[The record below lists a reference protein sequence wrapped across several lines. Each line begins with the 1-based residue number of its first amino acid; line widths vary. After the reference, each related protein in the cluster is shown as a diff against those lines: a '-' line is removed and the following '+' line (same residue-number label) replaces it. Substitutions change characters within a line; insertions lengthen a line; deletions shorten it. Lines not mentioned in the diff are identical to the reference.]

1 MTSEGFKASP
11 GEGPHGP
18 HVVAA
23 KGHAA
28 NAGNGHAANIYIVAA
43 KGHAANIYIYI
54 YNNI

>member
-43 KGHAANIYIYI
+43 KGHAANIYI
-54 YNNI
+54 

>member
-54 YNNI
+54 

>member
-11 GEGPHGP
+11 GEGP

-28 NAGNGHAANIYIVAA
+28 NAGNGLAANIYIVAA
-43 KGHAANIYIYI
+43 KGHAANIYIY
-54 YNNI
+54 